1 MASRIKWNGDQVE
14 RAVLAAAKLG
24 IDQTMSACVI
34 DAKQNHPGWRNR
46 TGAAEGSMRII
57 REARKI
63 DNENGAIGRW
73 GSKGIFYMIW
83 LELNHG
89 SALRSSADRNYP
101 SLKGRIKAN
110 LAGMVGR
117 G

>member
-1 MASRIKWNGDQVE
+1 MSKLVWRGDQVV
-14 RAVLAAAKLG
+14 RAVEKAAKLG
-24 IDQTMSACVI
+24 IDQTMSRCVI
-34 DAKQNHPGWRNR
+34 DAKQNHSGWNNR
-46 TGAAEGSMRII
+46 TGAAEGSMRMLQQAEPSGNQI
-57 REARKI
+57 K
-63 DNENGAIGRW
+63 GKW
-73 GSKGIFYMIW
+73 GSMGIFYMIW